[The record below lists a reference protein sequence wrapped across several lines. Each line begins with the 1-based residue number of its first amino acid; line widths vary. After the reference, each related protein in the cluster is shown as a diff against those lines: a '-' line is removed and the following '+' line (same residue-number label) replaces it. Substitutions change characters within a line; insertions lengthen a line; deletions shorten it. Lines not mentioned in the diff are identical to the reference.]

1 MTEFLEWVMAG
12 FEPTVFF
19 TLLASS
25 FVGSFVTVALGIGG
39 GVLLL
44 AMMASLMPPV
54 ALIPVHGVIQVGSNV
69 LRAAIMHKHV
79 FWPPF
84 AAFAFGTAVDV
95 AVGGDRHSHRVEA
108 HAARVLGWIDA
119 QRDLTLVEIADRLAG
134 EGHVF
139 APVTIWRLLDR
150 HNYTVKKRPL
160 MPANRS
166 VTM

>member
-1 MTEFLEWVMAG
+1 MTAALSNDLRLRV
-12 FEPTVFF
+12 V
-19 TLLASS
+19 LA
-25 FVGSFVTVALGIGG
+25 IEGG
-39 GVLLL
+39 L
-44 AMMASLMPPV
+44 SR
-54 ALIPVHGVIQVGSNV
+54 
-69 LRAAIMHKHV
+69 RAA
-79 FWPPF
+79 
-84 AAFAFGTAVDV
+84 AAKFDVSVASAVRWYQRYKRTGSVEPD

-139 APVTIWRLLDR
+139 APATIWRLLDR
-150 HNYTVKKRPL
+150 HNYTVKKRLL